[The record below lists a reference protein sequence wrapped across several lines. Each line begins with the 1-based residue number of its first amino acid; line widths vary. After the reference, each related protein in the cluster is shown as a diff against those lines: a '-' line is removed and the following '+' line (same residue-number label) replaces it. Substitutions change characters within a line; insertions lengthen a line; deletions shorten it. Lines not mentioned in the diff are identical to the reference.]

1 MFIWVILICAFFQ
14 DNFRCWSLLAII
26 IPQQANMKLL
36 SFGLD
41 FEMPNTVIW
50 SASPCGVYTVKQPV
64 SGYFRNLLFIIL
76 VPKVGLG
83 SGIFTFLRIYNTC
96 FGSIII
102 AFSLIAFFGKHIIS
116 LDFFFCH
123 RWDEEEETW
132 IHTLR
137 DCVVA
142 SYSNL
147 EDPELWQILQFFHSW
162 WSYLVLNF

>member
-1 MFIWVILICAFFQ
+1 M
-14 DNFRCWSLLAII
+14 LAII

-116 LDFFFCH
+116 LDFFFVTGEMRKKKLGSIPC
-123 RWDEEEETW
+123 EIVLLLAT
-132 IHTLR
+132 
-137 DCVVA
+137 
-142 SYSNL
+142 
-147 EDPELWQILQFFHSW
+147 QIW
-162 WSYLVLNF
+162 KILNFDKFSNFFTLDGATWY